1 GKVPASN
8 AVLVS
13 PDSEL
18 GLLRRELQKKARHV
32 PVRQLMQRLPSLLPR
47 LKPCLLMSPLSVAQ
61 YLDAGHSQFDVVVF
75 DEASQIPVWDSIGAI
90 ARGQQLV
97 VVGDTKQLPPT
108 SFFSKSAN
116 DDDGAGDDGQVE
128 DLESILDECLGADM
142 NRLRLQW
149 HYRSRHESLITF
161 SNVTYYDSQL
171 ITFPSPVTDDVA
183 VRLERVAGV
192 YDRGGSRTNRAEAE
206 AIVQGIERHYLDP
219 ARRRQS
225 LGVVTF
231 NQPQQSLIETL
242 LDARRRANAALDKA
256 IAAQARE
263 PLFIKNLENVQG
275 DERDVI
281 LFSITYGPD
290 AAGKMTMNFG
300 PLNGEGGH
308 RRLNVAISRAREGV
322 VIYSTL
328 APQQIDLSRVR
339 AAGVRDLKHYLEFAL
354 KGPRALVAQSL
365 PTGREPDSPFETQV
379 IKVLRERGWVV
390 HPQVGCSGY
399 RIDMGVVDPRAPGR
413 YLLGIECD
421 GRAYHAGATARDRDR
436 LRQVVLEGLGWRL
449 HRIWS
454 TDWWINPE
462 REVDKLLA
470 RLDAELARE
479 EEAPAPEPEPG
490 PQSGSGEDDAAQADD
505 VAFTITTE
513 DGEDA
518 AGSGTMPGQA
528 PPRPNTAAGAITTY
542 QVTDLAPGDA
552 QAFYDRASNARL
564 TAELRQVI
572 ETEGPLPE
580 SVLHRRVARAWGL
593 ERTGARIVE
602 RLRQLTPA
610 DSGRTREG
618 EVTFLWPAGARPAA
632 WADFRGAGEDEASRR
647 RVDDVC
653 LEELANG
660 VLRVL
665 ATTGNA
671 PRADVIKSV
680 CRLLGLSRTLAD
692 AEARLGLA
700 LSALQ
705 AQGRVRDDA
714 GMLRVD

>member
-1 GKVPASN
+1 
-8 AVLVS
+8 
-13 PDSEL
+13 
-18 GLLRRELQKKARHV
+18 
-32 PVRQLMQRLPSLLPR
+32 
-47 LKPCLLMSPLSVAQ
+47 
-61 YLDAGHSQFDVVVF
+61 
-75 DEASQIPVWDSIGAI
+75 
-90 ARGQQLV
+90 
-97 VVGDTKQLPPT
+97 
-108 SFFSKSAN
+108 
-116 DDDGAGDDGQVE
+116 
-128 DLESILDECLGADM
+128 
-142 NRLRLQW
+142 
-149 HYRSRHESLITF
+149 
-161 SNVTYYDSQL
+161 
-171 ITFPSPVTDDVA
+171 
-183 VRLERVAGV
+183 
-192 YDRGGSRTNRAEAE
+192 
-206 AIVQGIERHYLDP
+206 
-219 ARRRQS
+219 
-225 LGVVTF
+225 
-231 NQPQQSLIETL
+231 
-242 LDARRRANAALDKA
+242 
-256 IAAQARE
+256 
-263 PLFIKNLENVQG
+263 
-275 DERDVI
+275 
-281 LFSITYGPD
+281 
-290 AAGKMTMNFG
+290 MTMNFG

-479 EEAPAPEPEPG
+479 EEAPAPEPEPDPQPG
-490 PQSGSGEDDAAQADD
+490 PQSGSDEDDAAQADD

-513 DGEDA
+513 DGVDA

-610 DSGRTREG
+610 DSGRTHEG